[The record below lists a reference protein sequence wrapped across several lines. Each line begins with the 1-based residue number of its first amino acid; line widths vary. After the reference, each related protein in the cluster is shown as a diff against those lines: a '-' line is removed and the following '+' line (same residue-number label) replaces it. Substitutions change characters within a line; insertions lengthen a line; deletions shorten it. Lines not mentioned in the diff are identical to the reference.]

1 MNAPFLDEPSVM
13 RHALEIAQQGI
24 GRVEPNPPVGAV
36 IVDEQLGLLGA
47 GQHLEFGGPH
57 AEVYALRTAG
67 EKSRGATMFVT
78 LEPCCHQGKTPPCS
92 RAIIEAGIKRVVV
105 ALRDPAPHV
114 DGGGIAELREAGL
127 VVETGLLAEEAVLLA
142 AAFLKRVTTGR
153 PFVHA
158 KWAMTLDGK
167 IASHTGHSK
176 WISNETA
183 RLKVHELRGRMDA
196 IVVGAETARRD
207 DPLLTARP
215 AGPRTATRIVI
226 DRDLQL
232 DRKSRLFQTIDQAP
246 VLIATSEESERRSG
260 KLYRGLGA
268 EVLPLPWSD
277 ASERRLDLSILLL
290 ELGKREMSNVLIEG
304 GGGILGDFFDRR
316 EIDACHVFIAPKL
329 VGGQTAPGP
338 LAGRGLDAIP
348 EEQQFR
354 VQQFELL
361 EDNACFYGV
370 IDSPWLKKLIDRR

>member
-1 MNAPFLDEPSVM
+1 MNDPFLDEPSVM
-13 RHALEIAQQGI
+13 QHALEAARRGI

-36 IVDEQLGLLGA
+36 IVDEQLRLLGA
-47 GQHLEFGGPH
+47 GAHLEFGGAH
-57 AEVYALRTAG
+57 AEVYALQAAG
-67 EKSRGATMFVT
+67 EQSRGATMFVT

-127 VVETGLLAEEAVLLA
+127 VVETGLLTEGAVLLA
-142 AAFLKRVTTGR
+142 APFLKRVTTGR

-183 RLKVHELRGRMDA
+183 RYKVHELRGRMDA
-196 IVVGAETARRD
+196 IVVGSETARRD

-226 DRDLQL
+226 DRDLRL
-232 DRKSRLFQTIDQAP
+232 DPNARLFQTIEQAP
-246 VLIATSEESERRSG
+246 VLLATSESAERERG
-260 KLYRGLGA
+260 KLYRSLGA
-268 EVLPLPWSD
+268 EVLPLRWSD
-277 ASERRLDLSILLL
+277 ASERRLDLGMLLL
-290 ELGKREMSNVLIEG
+290 ELGQREMSNVLIEG
-304 GGGILGDFFDRR
+304 GGGILGDLFDRQ

-338 LAGRGLDAIP
+338 LAGQGLDAIP

-354 VQQFELL
+354 VKQFELL